1 MPENVM
7 MVEEKRSFIEKAK
20 QKMEEIRATYKEKF
34 VDTGK
39 AQKLEEEIEKRAER
53 KKKEIKVAGRLATI
67 ALAICPADGPFGE
80 ICAVLATPGLCALV
94 DIAAEI
100 QKKALITGKR
110 IAEKYILKV
119 DGSNGNVAGYN
130 LNNNEIIED
139 IDSLKSAINEFSGAK
154 GMCA

>member
-7 MVEEKRSFIEKAK
+7 MIEENRSFVEKAK
-20 QKMEEIRATYKEKF
+20 QKMQEIRTSYKEKF
-34 VDTGK
+34 IDTGK
-39 AQKLEEEIEKRAER
+39 SQQLEEEIEKKAKR
-53 KKKEIKVAGRLATI
+53 KKKTIKVLGRLATI

-80 ICAVLATPGLCALV
+80 ICTALATPGLCALV
-94 DIAAEI
+94 DISTEI

-110 IAEKYILKV
+110 AAEKYVLKV

-139 IDSLKSAINEFSGAK
+139 IDSLKSAINDLSESK

>member
-80 ICAVLATPGLCALV
+80 ICAALATPGLCALV